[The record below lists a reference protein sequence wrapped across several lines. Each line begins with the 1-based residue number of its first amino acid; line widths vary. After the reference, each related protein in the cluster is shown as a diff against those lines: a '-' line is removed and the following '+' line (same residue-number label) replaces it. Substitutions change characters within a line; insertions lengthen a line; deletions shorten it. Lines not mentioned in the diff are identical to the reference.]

1 MPWNVQTNVW
11 NNNIATATTFI
22 DPNPIGVTETQYA
35 QERFLNVSTARANPN
50 FRLTGNFNKLDTNG
64 GGQISRGYIRR
75 SDIDAADPTSEYR
88 LYFMYNPEVISRS
101 YIAYLDQQSLDPF
114 NALYGSNNMVAPP
127 GILDFSFELFFDR
140 QIEVATDPNH
150 PGIKVD
156 YDYFDIV
163 VRGVVPDSSENG
175 NAIPD
180 NGIMMINPKNVT
192 VVFGSDLS
200 VQGRPYNA
208 SVSFD
213 KFNNRMTPT
222 RMRLSIALK
231 AFYIGPVQT
240 VPNYAQ
246 FSSEGVYT
254 ATIPYDETIKYTVSY
269 ETAKTE
275 PLKLNTE
282 SSSFNAMFNTAS
294 TNSSG
299 QAIGSAGEPPAEIPR
314 GPFELRIM
322 RTSNTQ
328 AATPDPTVPVI
339 QLSGQQIIQ
348 LLVAQ
353 NCPIEGAVFLWALAK
368 RESGFVAN
376 VAGINNNG
384 STDVG
389 LWQINDVNWGG
400 ATAQQMADPWVNVTT
415 AMRLSNGGTSFV
427 PWQTSGNYSTPDG
440 SHLNGVNMDEAYAF
454 FRENGYPV

>member
-1 MPWNVQTNVW
+1 MPWNVETNVW
-11 NNNIATATTFI
+11 NKNLATPTTFI
-22 DPNPIGVTETQYA
+22 DPTPIGVTETQYA
-35 QERFLNVSTARANPN
+35 QERFLNVSTAKANPN
-50 FRLTGNFNKLDTNG
+50 FRLTGSFNKLTDVG
-64 GGQISRGYIRR
+64 EGPIRRGYIRR
-75 SDIDAADPTSEYR
+75 SDIDPADPTSEYR
-88 LYFMYNPEVISRS
+88 LYFMYNPEIIRRS

-140 QIEVATDPNH
+140 HIEVATDPNH
-150 PGIKVD
+150 PGVKVD

-163 VRGVVPDSSENG
+163 VRGVVPDSNENG

-180 NGIMMINPKNVT
+180 NGIMMVNPKNVT
-192 VVFGSDLS
+192 VVFGADLS

-213 KFNNRMTPT
+213 KFNNSMTPT

-246 FSSEGVYT
+246 FTSENVYK
-254 ATIPYDETIKYTVSY
+254 ATIPYDETVKYTVSY
-269 ETAKTE
+269 ETASTNR
-275 PLKLNTE
+275 LTLNSE
-282 SSSFNAMFNTAS
+282 SSEFTSLFNTGS
-294 TNSSG
+294 SNSSG
-299 QAIGSAGEPPAEIPR
+299 QYTGPAGEPPADIPR
-314 GPFELRIM
+314 GPFELRVM

-328 AATPDPTVPVI
+328 TATPDPSIPVI
-339 QLSGQQIIQ
+339 QLSGQQVIQ

-368 RESGFVAN
+368 RESGFIAN
-376 VAGINNNG
+376 VAGINNDN

-389 LWQINDVNWGG
+389 LWQINSTNWNG
-400 ATAQQMADPWVNVTT
+400 ASGQQMADPWTNVST
-415 AMRLSNGGTSFV
+415 AMRLSNGGTSFL
-427 PWQTSGNYSTPDG
+427 PWQTHGVYNVYDG
-440 SHLNGVNMDEAYAF
+440 SHTEGVDMEEAYTF
-454 FRENGYPV
+454 FLENGYPV